1 MALNK
6 FVSFYLFWIVR
17 DLPVWRDKQN
27 VLRLQVG
34 MCQFALVQK
43 LHSIAHLVSDV
54 PHLVQC
60 VRVVAVFLLQ
70 ENPGFKTFWDF
81 KKALLK

>member
-1 MALNK
+1 
-6 FVSFYLFWIVR
+6 
-17 DLPVWRDKQN
+17 
-27 VLRLQVG
+27 

-43 LHSIAHLVSDV
+43 LHSVAHLVSDV

-70 ENPGFKTFWDF
+70 ENPTVKPFGYL
-81 KKALLK
+81 KKALLL